1 MNIDVEKESGEK
13 LIQRYIEKELERQG
27 TFLISEYFTT
37 NTKEEE
43 MLNAYTLYSHMQKEQ
58 VEEKI
63 GQDLRK
69 VEEENDYIRQML
81 EELSEYCK
89 MHDTKSTLQ
98 ACEINKILDK
108 YKSKI
113 KWELEFI
120 DSTSKVKT
128 KTRYTSTFKK
138 KIAVELLKVAQRIV
152 VLKQIKALKEVKV
165 VASVKYDYKKVI
177 LEIVNNKRNIKFI
190 ELGKD
195 ILVHDNKKIQITK
208 IKDLKKF
215 ISEML
220 KIKYKESTESLY
232 YRGHADIKWKLVP
245 SIYREQW
252 IKHEDQL
259 FKELIIRHPT
269 SFQEQKSTFEILT
282 KMQHYELPTRL
293 LDVTTNPLIALYF
306 ACCAQSDTI
315 AEVFV
320 FKVKNEEVK
329 YYDSDTVS
337 CIANISKIPYELK
350 LSNLP
355 EDINEFNKIDEVKKL
370 LHEIKNEKPH
380 FENKIDKRD
389 LQKAIFVKPKLDNQ
403 RIIRQGGAFILFGI
417 DEEKYSPAKMKMP
430 TSSHKYVIA
439 PEDKRQILNELK
451 RVGISSSTIFPELDK
466 TAQQLKSEY
475 AFD

>member
-1 MNIDVEKESGEK
+1 
-13 LIQRYIEKELERQG
+13 
-27 TFLISEYFTT
+27 
-37 NTKEEE
+37 
-43 MLNAYTLYSHMQKEQ
+43 
-58 VEEKI
+58 
-63 GQDLRK
+63 
-69 VEEENDYIRQML
+69 
-81 EELSEYCK
+81 

-165 VASVKYDYKKVI
+165 VAGVKYDYKKVI

-315 AEVFV
+315 AEIFV

-350 LSNLP
+350 LSNLT
-355 EDINEFNKIDEVKKL
+355 EYIN
-370 LHEIKNEKPH
+370 
-380 FENKIDKRD
+380 
-389 LQKAIFVKPKLDNQ
+389 
-403 RIIRQGGAFILFGI
+403 
-417 DEEKYSPAKMKMP
+417 
-430 TSSHKYVIA
+430 
-439 PEDKRQILNELK
+439 
-451 RVGISSSTIFPELDK
+451 
-466 TAQQLKSEY
+466 
-475 AFD
+475 